1 MKPKELVDAAV
12 TPLSAALREA
22 GFKKSVRRFHKDA
35 GEARM
40 LLEVQASQWN
50 QENSARFTINLAVY
64 VPSILRKL
72 GEEVGPP
79 PKSEVGCTWGERI
92 GFVTPERLDRWW
104 QLDGEES
111 VANVSSQVV
120 DTVRRYALPWLETA
134 ATYEG
139 LCRILAQSNGIPA
152 ADMLWSLGLHSEAT
166 ACVKGMPLNSLGR
179 VQAAAEWLQAHV
191 P

>member
-1 MKPKELVDAAV
+1 
-12 TPLSAALREA
+12 
-22 GFKKSVRRFHKDA
+22 
-35 GEARM
+35 M

-72 GEEVGPP
+72 GEEVGAP
-79 PKSEVGCTWGERI
+79 PKSEVGCTWGARI

-104 QLDGEES
+104 ELDGVES
-111 VANVSSQVV
+111 VAGVSLQVV

-139 LCRILAQSNGIPA
+139 LCGILALSNGIPA
-152 ADMLWSLGLHSEAT
+152 ADVLWSLGLHSEAV
-166 ACVKGMPLNSLGR
+166 ACVKGMPLTSSGR
-179 VQAAAEWLQAHV
+179 VQAAAEWLQAHAHAHA